1 MRTFF
6 LLAASLSVGYWYG
19 FRDAQTHDEPLQR
32 RVAEQMVQKAGGSSR
47 TRVNADIDAKMARLE
62 R

>member
-6 LLAASLSVGYWYG
+6 LLAAGLAVGYWYG

-32 RVAEQMVQKAGGSSR
+32 RVAERMVQKTGGASR